1 MNALEHFPNFD
12 LKCCKICRYVVDFAD
27 LFYWKFFLQPILLM
41 YAITMALFLFL
52 TVFFQTES
60 SKMNNIRFNLF

>member
-52 TVFFQTES
+52 TVFF
-60 SKMNNIRFNLF
+60 